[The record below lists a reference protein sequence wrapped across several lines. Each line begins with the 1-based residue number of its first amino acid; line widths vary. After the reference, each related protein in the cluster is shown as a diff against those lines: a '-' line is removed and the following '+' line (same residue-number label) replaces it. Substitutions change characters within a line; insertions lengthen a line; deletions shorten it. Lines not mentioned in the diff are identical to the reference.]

1 MTPLCSRP
9 KGSSLVDHR
18 GFVQCFQ
25 LGGWLEEVPP
35 RQNQCILR
43 ELAQDWQAVTCLKEI
58 THSEQVATCSFHWLG
73 DSTKTWNDETF
84 HGLGNHQGIAAGKLR
99 RRRLEDILQRVMT
112 GDGGNFKFWSMWDVS
127 MLWLPFAWQLNRYCD
142 VVEILLVHHCLPAP
156 QNLRRQET
164 AICFK
169 DDWCTNL
176 GDEWLKLKIQGS
188 HLNQLM
194 SAELGECA

>member
-127 MLWLPFAWQLNRYCD
+127 MLWLPFAWAIKQ
-142 VVEILLVHHCLPAP
+142 IL
-156 QNLRRQET
+156 
-164 AICFK
+164 
-169 DDWCTNL
+169 WCCRNTL
-176 GDEWLKLKIQGS
+176 GTSLFTCAAKLEEDKKPLFVLKMIGVPIWVM
-188 HLNQLM
+188 N
-194 SAELGECA
+194 G